1 LKLAT
6 GIIPAR
12 YGSTRF
18 PGKPLALI
26 LGIPMIQ
33 MVYERSKR
41 AGFLERVIVATDD
54 DRIMAACTGLGI
66 SARLTSPSIGSGTDR
81 VAEVARELGASLVI
95 NIQGDEP
102 LLDPAMLDALVEALQ
117 DESVL
122 MASLMTRTKDRA
134 AFNDR
139 NRVKVVVDKDGFALY
154 FSRAPIPHR
163 PQEGFFQ
170 HIGIYGFKAEFLFR
184 FCGLPVSE
192 LERAES
198 LEQLRALENGYR
210 IKMIET
216 PCSTLS
222 VESPRDIIEVE
233 KLLRKKRHG

>member
-6 GIIPAR
+6 GVIPAR

-18 PGKPLALI
+18 SGKPLALI
-26 LGIPMIQ
+26 LGKPMIQ

-41 AGFLERVIVATDD
+41 AKFLEQVIVATDD
-54 DRIMAACTGLGI
+54 ERIMTACAGLGI
-66 SARLTSPSIGSGTDR
+66 PARLTSRSIGSGTER
-81 VAEVARELGASLVI
+81 VAEVARELGSSLIV

-102 LLDPAMLDALVEALQ
+102 VLDPAMIDALVEALQ
-117 DESVL
+117 DESIL
-122 MASLMTRTKDRA
+122 MASLMTRIKDTA

-154 FSRAPIPHR
+154 FSRAPIPYQ

-184 FCGLPVSE
+184 LCGLPPSG
-192 LERAES
+192 LEKAES

-216 PCSTLS
+216 PYSTLS
-222 VESPRDIIEVE
+222 VDSPRDIIEVE

>member
-26 LGIPMIQ
+26 LGKPMIQ

-41 AGFLERVIVATDD
+41 AKFLESVIVATDD
-54 DRIMAACTGLGI
+54 ERIMTACAGLGI
-66 SARLTSPSIGSGTDR
+66 PARLTSSSIGSGTER
-81 VAEVARELGASLVI
+81 VAEVARDLGASLIV

-102 LLDPAMLDALVEALQ
+102 VLDPAMLDSLVETLQ
-117 DESVL
+117 DESIV
-122 MASLMTRTKDRA
+122 MASLMTRIRA
-134 AFNDR
+134 PAVLNDR

-154 FSRAPIPHR
+154 FSRGPIPYQAK
-163 PQEGFFQ
+163 QEFFQ
-170 HIGIYGFKAEFLFR
+170 HIGIYGFKADFLFR
-184 FCGLPVSE
+184 FCSLSPSE
-192 LERAES
+192 LEKAEG

-216 PCSTLS
+216 AYSTLS
-222 VESPRDIIEVE
+222 VDSPRDIIEVE
-233 KLLRKKRHG
+233 KLLREKRHD